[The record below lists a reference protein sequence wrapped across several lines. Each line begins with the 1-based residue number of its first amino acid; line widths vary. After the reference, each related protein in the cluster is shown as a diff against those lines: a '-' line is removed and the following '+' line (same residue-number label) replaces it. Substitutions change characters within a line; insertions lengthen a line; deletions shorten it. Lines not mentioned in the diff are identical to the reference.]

1 MMETSVQEDKRY
13 SLESLM
19 THSFF
24 YGSFNLFGYVF
35 ICFISPNTQCKIMLT
50 TNIYAENV

>member
-13 SLESLM
+13 SLDSLM

-24 YGSFNLFGYVF
+24 MDHLIYLVMYLSVSFRLAHNA
-35 ICFISPNTQCKIMLT
+35 K
-50 TNIYAENV
+50 

>member
-50 TNIYAENV
+50 TNIYVENI